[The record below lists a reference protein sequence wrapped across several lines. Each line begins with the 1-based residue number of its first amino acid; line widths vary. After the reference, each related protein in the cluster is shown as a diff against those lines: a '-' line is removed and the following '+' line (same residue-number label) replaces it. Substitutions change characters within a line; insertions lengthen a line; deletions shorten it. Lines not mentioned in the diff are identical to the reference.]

1 MTETEFNSDGART
14 SVLIRIIDKI
24 IDAGAFLAASL
35 LIAVMLATTIKVVF
49 RYGLHEGL
57 IGVDQISGT
66 MLLYIAFLGAAWV
79 LRREEH
85 VTLDIVLNRVRPT
98 LRRRMLVASSVLG
111 GLICLTL
118 AVAGTVEVISSLQR
132 GVKIPSELEMP
143 RAVNLVVIPLGCF
156 FLGLQ
161 FLRRAWLF
169 AQTTGSSPSSTAG
182 TG

>member
-1 MTETEFNSDGART
+1 MTNTVPHHAPTNGI
-14 SVLIRIIDKI
+14 IRVVDRI

-35 LIAVMLATTIKVVF
+35 LIAVMLATTIKVIF
-49 RYGLHEGL
+49 RYGLREGL

-85 VTLDIVLNRVRPT
+85 VTLDIVLNSVRPT
-98 LRRRMLVASSVLG
+98 LRRRMLIASSMLG

-118 AVAGTVEVISSLQR
+118 ALAGTVEVISSLQR
-132 GVKIPSELEMP
+132 GIKIPSELEMP

-169 AQTTGSSPSSTAG
+169 TQNEAAPSPPTTG

>member
-1 MTETEFNSDGART
+1 MTDTEFNSDRART
-14 SVLIRIIDKI
+14 SGLIRIVDRI

-49 RYGLHEGL
+49 RYGLREGL

-85 VTLDIVLNRVRPT
+85 VTLDIVLNSVRPT
-98 LRRRMLVASSVLG
+98 LRRRMLIASSVLG

-169 AQTTGSSPSSTAG
+169 AQATGSSPSPTVG